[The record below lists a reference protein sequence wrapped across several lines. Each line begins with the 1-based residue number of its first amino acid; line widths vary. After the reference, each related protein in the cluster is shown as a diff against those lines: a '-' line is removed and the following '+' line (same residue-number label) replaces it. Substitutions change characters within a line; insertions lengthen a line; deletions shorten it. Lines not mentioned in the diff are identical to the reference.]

1 MTIEEQLKQKILERY
16 KSVRAFT
23 TSINIP
29 YSTLDSVFKRG
40 IANAGVSTMIKVF
53 DALDLDLESIQS
65 VELRN
70 RTHKN
75 SPSTAEA
82 APGEEQ
88 LISLYR
94 ELNDEGM
101 EKLVD
106 YADDLV
112 SSGKYIK
119 KVVRINWA
127 GKNWRKNKSRL

>member
-1 MTIEEQLKQKILERY
+1 MEEQLKNAILEKY

-23 TSINIP
+23 TTINIP

-40 IANAGVSTMIKVF
+40 ISNAGISTMIKVF
-53 DALDLDLESIQS
+53 DALDLDIESVS
-65 VELRN
+65 SGELRHRKSEN
-70 RTHKN
+70 KN

-82 APGEEQ
+82 VPGEEQ

-94 ELNDEGM
+94 DLNDEGRG
-101 EKLVD
+101 KLVD

-119 KVVRINWA
+119 SNPDKLGNEKLA
-127 GKNWRKNKSRL
+127 

>member
-1 MTIEEQLKQKILERY
+1 MTMEEQLKNAILEKY

-23 TSINIP
+23 TTINIP

-40 IANAGVSTMIKVF
+40 ISNAGISTMIKVF
-53 DALDLDLESIQS
+53 DALDLDIESVS
-65 VELRN
+65 SGELRHRKSEN
-70 RTHKN
+70 KN

-82 APGEEQ
+82 VPGEEQ

-94 ELNDEGM
+94 DLNDEGRG
-101 EKLVD
+101 KLVD

-119 KVVRINWA
+119 SNPDKLGNEKLA
-127 GKNWRKNKSRL
+127 

>member
-1 MTIEEQLKQKILERY
+1 MTMEEQLKNAILEKY

-23 TSINIP
+23 TTINIP

-40 IANAGVSTMIKVF
+40 ISNAGISTMIKVF
-53 DALDLDLESIQS
+53 DALDLDIESVS
-65 VELRN
+65 SGELRHRKSEN
-70 RTHKN
+70 KN
-75 SPSTAEA
+75 SPSTAKA
-82 APGEEQ
+82 VPGEEQ

-94 ELNDEGM
+94 DLNDEGR

-119 KVVRINWA
+119 SNPDKLGNEKLA
-127 GKNWRKNKSRL
+127 